1 MCMFTVGYRFV
12 FDSAD
17 ECTVV
22 HNALYSCL
30 RAIFGIS
37 VAGVL
42 VAVFSCML
50 VYQLLSHERKKMIWE
65 QLELRRRQAYG
76 RQSPPGWP
84 PLNGPSIIGTPR
96 NNSCRC
102 CEQCHSH
109 RNMIQSGY
117 SWDNDNRF
125 WSPPQN
131 GFYAQGNI
139 NYLFRTP
146 NMSVTNCL
154 LMTQIMKN

>member
-1 MCMFTVGYRFV
+1 M

-65 QLELRRRQAYG
+65 QLELRRHQAYD
-76 RQSPPGWP
+76 RQSPSVWP
-84 PLNGPSIIGTPR
+84 IATGPSIIGTSG
-96 NNSCRC
+96 NSSCRC
-102 CEQCHSH
+102 CEQFHSH
-109 RNMIQSGY
+109 RNLMQPNC
-117 SWDNDNRF
+117 SWDNDGRYWSTANR
-125 WSPPQN
+125 
-131 GFYAQGNI
+131 FYAQGTAVI
-139 NYLFRTP
+139 F
-146 NMSVTNCL
+146 
-154 LMTQIMKN
+154 IGK

>member
-1 MCMFTVGYRFV
+1 M

-65 QLELRRRQAYG
+65 QLELRRRQVYD
-76 RQSPPGWP
+76 QQTPHMWP
-84 PLNGPSIIGTPR
+84 MSNGPSIIGASR
-96 NNSCRC
+96 NGSCRC
-102 CEQCHSH
+102 CDQCHSH
-109 RNMIQSGY
+109 RNLMQSSY
-117 SWDNDNRF
+117 SWENDNRF
-125 WSPPQN
+125 WSSPDS
-131 GFYAQGNI
+131 FYAQGMFECFPYNE
-139 NYLFRTP
+139 NVSKHFWSASLSQSYRR
-146 NMSVTNCL
+146 
-154 LMTQIMKN
+154 